1 MLSLLVCLSRPEQFA
16 DTTGAV
22 GKMQEESIP
31 DDMLPPSDSES
42 DASDAGDVGP
52 ICNPNRQQRLCQ
64 ADNIQNSDDS
74 SDSDSQQK

>member
-1 MLSLLVCLSRPEQFA
+1 
-16 DTTGAV
+16 
-22 GKMQEESIP
+22 MQEESIP

-42 DASDAGDVGP
+42 DASDAGNVGP

-74 SDSDSQQK
+74 SDSDSQQKWMHTTSLVLLSWQQLD

>member
-1 MLSLLVCLSRPEQFA
+1 
-16 DTTGAV
+16 
-22 GKMQEESIP
+22 MQEESIP

-74 SDSDSQQK
+74 SDSDSQQKWMHTTSLVLLSWQQLD